1 MAIDP
6 GAPSVSFP
14 YFFKSSLTLSSVAT
28 NVSPRGC
35 HLPCVSQSPGASV
48 GALNNES

>member
-28 NVSPRGC
+28 NVSREAVICP
-35 HLPCVSQSPGASV
+35 VSHK
-48 GALNNES
+48 ALGPVWGP